1 MSWGVLFR
9 GVLYIHSFGTQT
21 GVSKSHF
28 LVKGSLPG
36 ATSESKAEVWNVH
49 SESGNLPRKQ
59 GDGPRLLEES
69 KGFRSLLAEVPTH
82 QKQGNLSMKK
92 HNNWHGGRHSSD
104 TCIYGFTV
112 IWNKNTQNTFET
124 ICCRPCS
131 VPDMVGKFC
140 RNMWTQRQPYSRKSL
155 EGNPKTLSSW
165 RYVSWKLGL
174 WAKFNI
180 HVHFFRK

>member
-1 MSWGVLFR
+1 MSWGILFR
-9 GVLYIHSFGTQT
+9 GVLYTHSFGTQT

-82 QKQGNLSMKK
+82 QKQDNLSMKK
-92 HNNWHGGRHSSD
+92 HNNWNGGRHSSD
-104 TCIYGFTV
+104 TCIHGFTV
-112 IWNKNTQNTFET
+112 ILKKTHTKHPYWVLMGDIREPTLCFKFWQIKRKN
-124 ICCRPCS
+124 
-131 VPDMVGKFC
+131 
-140 RNMWTQRQPYSRKSL
+140 WA
-155 EGNPKTLSSW
+155 LSFLS
-165 RYVSWKLGL
+165 
-174 WAKFNI
+174 
-180 HVHFFRK
+180 